1 MDPRSHFPAIVAF
14 YRTHRRMPT
23 YREIMRLARFRSTN
37 AAAKLVKKLVAAQL
51 IQQDDTGRLLPSRFF
66 SEIRLLGTVEA
77 GIPSAA
83 EEVHLETINLE
94 EHLIRNPQAT
104 YLLRVQGES
113 MIEAGILPGDAV
125 LVERRKEA
133 KTGDIV
139 IAEVDGD
146 WTMKVFRKRGRRV
159 MLEPPNP
166 HYPTIIPKKHLRIA
180 AVVIAVIRQY
190 PT

>member
-1 MDPRSHFPAIVAF
+1 MDSRSHFPAIVAF

-23 YREIMRLARFRSTN
+23 YREIMRLAGFRSTN
-37 AAAKLVKKLVAAQL
+37 PAAKLVKKLVAAHL
-51 IQQDDTGRLLPSRFF
+51 LQQDAAGRLLPSRFF
-66 SEIRLLGTVEA
+66 AEIRVLGTVEA
-77 GIPSAA
+77 GIPAAA
-83 EEVHLETINLE
+83 EEIHLATINLE
-94 EHLIRNPQAT
+94 AHLIRNPQAT

-139 IAEVDGD
+139 IAEVDGQ
-146 WTMKVFRKRGRRV
+146 WTLKVFRKRGRRV
-159 MLEPPNP
+159 LLDPANP
-166 HYPTIIPKKHLRIA
+166 DFPTIVPKQRLRIA
-180 AVVIAVIRQY
+180 AVVIAVIRTY

>member
-1 MDPRSHFPAIVAF
+1 M
-14 YRTHRRMPT
+14 RTMK
-23 YREIMRLARFRSTN
+23 ISARFPF
-37 AAAKLVKKLVAAQL
+37 
-51 IQQDDTGRLLPSRFF
+51 GFF
-66 SEIRLLGTVEA
+66 HAVLKMNDL
-77 GIPSAA
+77 PSAA

-146 WTMKVFRKRGRRV
+146 
-159 MLEPPNP
+159 
-166 HYPTIIPKKHLRIA
+166 
-180 AVVIAVIRQY
+180 
-190 PT
+190 

>member
-1 MDPRSHFPAIVAF
+1 MEARSHFPAIVAF

-23 YREIMRLARFRSTN
+23 YREIMRLAGFRSTN

-51 IQQDDTGRLLPSRFF
+51 IQQDDAGRLLPSRFF

-77 GIPSAA
+77 GIPSPA
-83 EEVHLETINLE
+83 EEVYLDTINLE
-94 EHLIRNPQAT
+94 AHLIRHPQAT
-104 YLLRVQGES
+104 YLLRVQGDS
-113 MIEAGILPGDAV
+113 MRNAGILSGDAV
-125 LVERRKEA
+125 LAERRKEA

-139 IAEVDGD
+139 IAEVDGE

-159 MLEPPNP
+159 FLEPANPNF
-166 HYPTIIPKKHLRIA
+166 PTIVPKQHLRIA
-180 AVVIAVIRQY
+180 AVVIAVIRTY

>member
-1 MDPRSHFPAIVAF
+1 MAPRSHFSAIVAF

-23 YREIMRLARFRSTN
+23 YREIMRLAGFRSTN
-37 AAAKLVKKLVAAQL
+37 AAAKLVKKLVAHHF
-51 IQQDDTGRLLPSRFF
+51 IQQDPAGRLLPSRFF

-77 GIPSAA
+77 GIPSPAD
-83 EEVHLETINLE
+83 EVLLETINLE

-113 MIEAGILPGDAV
+113 MLEAGILPGDAV
-125 LVERRKEA
+125 LVERRETA

-139 IAEVDGD
+139 IAEVDGE

-159 MLEPPNP
+159 SLEPANP
-166 HYPTIIPKKHLRIA
+166 RYSTIVPQQRLRIA
-180 AVVIAVIRQY
+180 AVVLAVIRTY
-190 PT
+190 PA

>member
-1 MDPRSHFPAIVAF
+1 MRPKLSACRIRPRTQCA
-14 YRTHRRMPT
+14 RRKT
-23 YREIMRLARFRSTN
+23 RR
-37 AAAKLVKKLVAAQL
+37 
-51 IQQDDTGRLLPSRFF
+51 
-66 SEIRLLGTVEA
+66 
-77 GIPSAA
+77 
-83 EEVHLETINLE
+83 
-94 EHLIRNPQAT
+94 
-104 YLLRVQGES
+104 
-113 MIEAGILPGDAV
+113 AV

-159 MLEPPNP
+159 SLEPANP

>member
-1 MDPRSHFPAIVAF
+1 M
-14 YRTHRRMPT
+14 
-23 YREIMRLARFRSTN
+23 
-37 AAAKLVKKLVAAQL
+37 
-51 IQQDDTGRLLPSRFF
+51 
-66 SEIRLLGTVEA
+66 EA

-83 EEVHLETINLE
+83 EEVLLETINLE
-94 EHLIRNPQAT
+94 DYVIRNLHVM

-113 MIEAGILPGDAV
+113 MIDAGILPGDAV

-159 MLEPPNP
+159 VLEPANKN
-166 HYPTIIPKKHLRIA
+166 YPTILPQQHLRIA
-180 AVVIAVIRQY
+180 AVVIAVIRTY
-190 PT
+190 PA

>member
-1 MDPRSHFPAIVAF
+1 
-14 YRTHRRMPT
+14 
-23 YREIMRLARFRSTN
+23 MRLARFRSTN

-51 IQQDDTGRLLPSRFF
+51 IQQDDAGRLLPSRFF

-113 MIEAGILPGDAV
+113 MIDAGILPGDAV

-146 WTMKVFRKRGRRV
+146 WTMNVFRKRGRRV
-159 MLEPPNP
+159 MLEPANP

-180 AVVIAVIRQY
+180 AVVIAVIRTY
-190 PT
+190 PTHWCSACKGSP

>member
-83 EEVHLETINLE
+83 EDVHLETINLE
-94 EHLIRNPQAT
+94 EHLIRNLQAT

-159 MLEPPNP
+159 MLEPANPN
-166 HYPTIIPKKHLRIA
+166 YPTIIPKKHLRIA